1 MKTCSVTK
9 VFFIISMLL
18 VFGWV
23 TNLNVGAQSDSL
35 ILKVEQPYDTYGVGG
50 TCIPGGNNLFIA
62 DVDGNVPMEI
72 ITGGFSYYIINGS
85 RTTTQAPLNIWNWDG
100 KNITLLK
107 SHKWTGSI
115 SCVHVADV
123 DADGINEIITSGS
136 IRNETDSYSS
146 LRVWR
151 LRNGELSLKVH
162 YETAPGSS
170 VFVRGSVFVN
180 DLNNDGKQEIITIG
194 RLIEDTESTS
204 QLCLWHLEQ
213 DRLILKEQGKLNLTS
228 INRANSVFA
237 SDLNNDGEIEII
249 VAGYSNDLKNSSGHL
264 SVWQWDGQ
272 TFSLMGAEEWRMVD
286 GYALNSAGGVQGNT
300 IVSDVKVAELDGDGV
315 PEIVTGGFTY
325 DGTEVNGQLRIW
337 NWSKGIL
344 NLEKSQEWITLD
356 ITQTESISINDVDGD
371 GKKEI
376 VTSGATVG
384 YGSFAAENAEDSSR
398 AELKVWKWDGDT
410 LILKQSKD
418 WIVGAASSARNVG
431 TGDLDGDG
439 VVEIV
444 TVGCIQ
450 PLNSTNCDPNL
461 RIWSFLPVPWQS
473 SQYLVMAIGG
483 ITVAAIIG
491 GTIFLLSRR
500 KSSKLRA
507 RADL

>member
-1 MKTCSVTK
+1 MKTCSVVK

-23 TNLNVGAQSDSL
+23 ANFNVGAQSDSF

-62 DVDGNVPMEI
+62 DVNGNCPMEI
-72 ITGGFSYYIINGS
+72 ITGGFAYYIINGS
-85 RTTTQAPLNIWNWDG
+85 RSTTQAPLNIWNWDG

-115 SCVHVADV
+115 GCVHVADV
-123 DADGINEIITSGS
+123 DGDGVNEIITVGS
-136 IRNETDSYSS
+136 IRNETNSYSS
-146 LRVWR
+146 LRVWS
-151 LRNGELSLKVH
+151 LHNEELSLKAH
-162 YETAPGSS
+162 YEAVSGVSF
-170 VFVRGSVFVN
+170 FVSGSVFVN
-180 DLNNDGKQEIITIG
+180 DLNNDGKPEIITIG
-194 RLIEDTESTS
+194 RLIEDTGSTS

-213 DRLILKEQGKLNLTS
+213 NSLILKEQLKLNLTN
-228 INRANSVFA
+228 INRANSIFA

-249 VAGYSNDLKNSSGHL
+249 IAGYSNDLKNSTGHL
-264 SVWQWDGQ
+264 SIWQWDGQ
-272 TFSLMGAEEWRMVD
+272 TFSLMGTEEWRMVD

-300 IVSDVKVAELDGDGV
+300 IVSDVQVADLEGDGV

-325 DGTEVNGQLRIW
+325 DGAKVNGQLRIW
-337 NWSKGIL
+337 NWSGDIL
-344 NLEKSQEWITLD
+344 NLEKSQEWENLD
-356 ITQTESISINDVDGD
+356 ITQAESISINDVDGD

-398 AELKVWKWDGDT
+398 AELKVWKWDGNT
-410 LILKQSKD
+410 LILQQSKD
-418 WIVGAASSARNVG
+418 WIVGTAASARNVG

-439 VVEIV
+439 AVEIV

-450 PLNSTNCDPNL
+450 PTNSTNCDPNL
-461 RIWSFLPVPWQS
+461 RIWSVPS
-473 SQYLVMAIGG
+473 VPSLFSQYLIIAIGV
-483 ITVAAIIG
+483 VAVVAIIG
-491 GTIFLLSRR
+491 GTIFLLRRR
-500 KSSKLRA
+500 KTKWDVFKYL
-507 RADL
+507 